1 MPSPCA
7 LAFCSSQTHALRCSL
22 DRTPLQLAIERNSSD
37 VAAYL
42 SSVAAAAAAA
52 RIAGKPDIIEAAKS
66 GDAALVQ
73 DHVIADAASVNTRD
87 GRYDCA

>member
-7 LAFCSSQTHALRCSL
+7 LAFCSSQTHALRCSGG
-22 DRTPLQLAIERNSSD
+22 RTPLKCAIDWYTPD

-42 SSVAAAAAAA
+42 RSVAAAA

-73 DHVIADAASVNTRD
+73 DHVMADAASVNKRSE
-87 GRYDCA
+87 GEGYDCP